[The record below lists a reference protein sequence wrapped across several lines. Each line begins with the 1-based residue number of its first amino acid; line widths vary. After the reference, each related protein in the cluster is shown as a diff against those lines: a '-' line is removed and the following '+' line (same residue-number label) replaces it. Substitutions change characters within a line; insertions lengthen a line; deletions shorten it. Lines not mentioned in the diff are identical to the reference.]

1 MDKSTHQ
8 IRCEQWTTII
18 NNCLA
23 SGMTRKAWCKE
34 NRISEKSFYYW
45 QRILRN
51 EAYIEQKQM
60 KSAIQAS
67 EPSVAFVELKPT
79 VTASG
84 ISDSFRPDVI
94 IRKQDI
100 SLEISN
106 SASPELL
113 KQLGGFFHAQ

>member
-1 MDKSTHQ
+1 MSV
-8 IRCEQWTTII
+8 E
-18 NNCLA
+18 
-23 SGMTRKAWCKE
+23 G
-34 NRISEKSFYYW
+34 KSFYYW

-60 KSAIQAS
+60 KLAIQVS

-84 ISDSFRPDVI
+84 ISDSFRRDVI